1 MEFPDDIWTYIKT
14 YVFYPNLWQYPIN
27 ITFNKMLK
35 EIPNTKCQ
43 ITSSRPLMLISQ
55 YKSCDKFLKIYEK
68 LQLPSFSVLL
78 ITSYVLVPEEDSED
92 SFIMNYNTYYDVRSS
107 LSIQ

>member
-1 MEFPDDIWTYIKT
+1 MELPDDVWIYIKT
-14 YVFYPNLWQYPIN
+14 YVFYPNLWQYPEN

-35 EIPNTKCQ
+35 EIPDTKCQ
-43 ITSSRPLMLISQ
+43 LSSSRPLMLISQ
-55 YKSCDKFLKIYEK
+55 YKSCDKFLKIYEQ

-78 ITSYVLVPEEDSED
+78 ITYVLVPQEDSED

-107 LSIQ
+107 LRIQ